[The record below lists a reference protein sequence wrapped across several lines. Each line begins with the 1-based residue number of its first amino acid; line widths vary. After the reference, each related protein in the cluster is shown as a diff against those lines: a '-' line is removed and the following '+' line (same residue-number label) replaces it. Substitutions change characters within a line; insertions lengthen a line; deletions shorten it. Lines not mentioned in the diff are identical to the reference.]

1 MSAVATAEA
10 AAGSDTLRDSLA
22 AKGNPIAALILPK
35 DDPRRAVRKMAY
47 AARNTAE
54 VCGRCG
60 RALKPDEPVW
70 REQCAREPGYF
81 GGTTSILAPV
91 CDACHSQ
98 YQRFWHEHPCGH
110 CGRPVYNAV
119 GFDGHDVFCSERC
132 HKEVRKARLRLRCAE
147 ARGTRTCPTCGKGFD
162 PKRSDALT
170 CSSRCRQKGYRQR
183 RVTDNSPRAVR
194 APDSHNGEPA
204 TAPFLNR
211 HGVTGTRQRPGS
223 PPESVTAGVSANVV
237 APNSRNGEADI
248 PAFLDRRNNT
258 NAIPSAEGRSK

>member
-119 GFDGHDVFCSERC
+119 GFQGRDVFCSERC
-132 HKEVRKARLRLRCAE
+132 HNELHKARLRRRRTE
-147 ARGTRTCPTCGKGFD
+147 ARDNKTCPSCGGDFV
-162 PKRSDALT
+162 PSRSDQVT
-170 CSSRCRQKGYRQR
+170 CTPACRQKAYRQR
-183 RVTDNSPRAVR
+183 SVTDSSPPAAV
-194 APDSHNGEPA
+194 
-204 TAPFLNR
+204 
-211 HGVTGTRQRPGS
+211 
-223 PPESVTAGVSANVV
+223 PPESRNEGPADSPFLDRRDVTAIRRDDVCTCAN
-237 APNSRNGEADI
+237 RNGEADT
-248 PAFLDRRNNT
+248 PAFLDRRDAPDATSND
-258 NAIPSAEGRSK
+258 EGRSE

>member
-22 AKGNPIAALILPK
+22 AKGNPLAALILSK
-35 DDPRRAVRKMAY
+35 DDPQRARRKTAY

-119 GFDGHDVFCSERC
+119 GFDEHDVFCSERC
-132 HKEVRKARLRLRCAE
+132 HSELHKARLRRRRAE
-147 ARGTRTCPTCGKGFD
+147 ARGTSNCPACGEDFA
-162 PKRSDALT
+162 PSRSDQVT
-170 CSSRCRQKGYRQR
+170 CSSACRQKAYRQHSVTGSGPR
-183 RVTDNSPRAVR
+183 AGVASENVTDKRAR
-194 APDSHNGEPA
+194 QGGAPG
-204 TAPFLNR
+204 
-211 HGVTGTRQRPGS
+211 G
-223 PPESVTAGVSANVV
+223 
-237 APNSRNGEADI
+237 RNGGAGI
-248 PAFLDRRNNT
+248 PAFLDRRNAT
-258 NAIPSAEGRSK
+258 NAVSGNEGPANERRAPGQL